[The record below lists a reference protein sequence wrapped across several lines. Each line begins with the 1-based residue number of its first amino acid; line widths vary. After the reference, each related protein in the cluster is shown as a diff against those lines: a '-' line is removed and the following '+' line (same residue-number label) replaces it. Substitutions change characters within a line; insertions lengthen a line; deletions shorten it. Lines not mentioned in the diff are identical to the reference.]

1 MKTLFF
7 VPRYREQTLHH
18 PVQAKYG
25 QVKVIAYPR
34 SSGTGMVASHL
45 MRSICVLAGLR
56 DVGVK
61 VRSLQGCTG
70 VLGGDLAFSLSGWQA
85 PASVSSLLHEV

>member
-45 MRSICVLAGLR
+45 MRSICALAGLR

-61 VRSLQGCTG
+61 VRSSQGCTG
-70 VLGGDLAFSLSGWQA
+70 VLGGDFGVQPVRMASTRKCQQLAA
-85 PASVSSLLHEV
+85 